1 MYQITIGGEGETAQT
16 DNAEYFLNS
25 YRRMSIR
32 IIVTVNMHIFNL
44 NIYMNYKKYL
54 KILFK
59 NMITD
64 KYLKLLLISIR
75 V

>member
-32 IIVTVNMHIFNL
+32 IIIIIIKFERNIINIKKTINL
-44 NIYMNYKKYL
+44 KNYY
-54 KILFK
+54 
-59 NMITD
+59 
-64 KYLKLLLISIR
+64 YYYHHH
-75 V
+75 

>member
-54 KILFK
+54 KIW
-59 NMITD
+59 
-64 KYLKLLLISIR
+64 
-75 V
+75 